1 MRSARLAGYF
11 FSVRS
16 LAPIK
21 SLPRPVAEDWT
32 EFRPEAS
39 PEDVR
44 RDIDA
49 MLASFKLHAV
59 RRFMHQRFWEEET
72 QAAEFAAQIEPDP
85 RLESVAEHSWHVAD
99 AVLMLCGHFRFVDET
114 NALRLAVLHDK
125 MEIYVGDHDP
135 VGRDG
140 TGRSTHAFN
149 EDRRWVKERAEEA
162 AVHSYL
168 ERLRPSLQP
177 SHARVFNEAL
187 QARSVDARF
196 VKAVDKLAALA
207 FVVHKKRGV
216 MLDKHLL
223 FTVRYS
229 EKAIEY
235 FPPLEFHY
243 KEMRSRLIQA
253 LAKSR
258 HIKLSDIEQMICQA
272 RAQLALF

>member
-1 MRSARLAGYF
+1 LIETTSEDRSEG
-11 FSVRS
+11 
-16 LAPIK
+16 
-21 SLPRPVAEDWT
+21 WT
-32 EFRPEAS
+32 AFRPQTS
-39 PEDVR
+39 PDDIR
-44 RDIDA
+44 RDVDA
-49 MLASFKLHAV
+49 ILASFKLHSV

-99 AVLMLCGHFRFVDET
+99 AVLTLSGHFRFIDEA
-114 NALRLAVLHDK
+114 NALRLAILHDK

-149 EDRRWVKERAEEA
+149 EDRRWIKERAEEA
-162 AVHSYL
+162 AVDSYL

-187 QARSVDARF
+187 QGRSVDARF
-196 VKAVDKLAALA
+196 VKAVDKLAALG
-207 FVVHKKRGV
+207 FVVHKKRGA

-229 EKAIEY
+229 EKATEY
-235 FPPLEFHY
+235 FPPLEHHY
-243 KEMRSRLIQA
+243 QEMRFRLIRA
-253 LAKSR
+253 LAKNR
-258 HIKLSDIEQMICQA
+258 HIKVSDVEQLISQA
-272 RAQLALF
+272 RSQLALF